1 MEGDWPEEITNSGGW
16 EEEFL
21 GVHGLRMPA
30 ADMEVM
36 NPINSN
42 WILTVRSAL
51 PFSEPNVEVAK
62 STYFVLLKL
71 FTNEKDRQ

>member
-16 EEEFL
+16 EEGFL
-21 GVHGLRMPA
+21 GVHCLRMPA

-62 STYFVLLKL
+62 NTYFVILKL
-71 FTNEKDRQ
+71 FTNEKDGQ